1 MTDYFQL
8 FNEVRRPWIEQATLK
23 QKFLAKSAAVHPD
36 RVHLAT
42 ASEQSNATD
51 AYTELNTA
59 YQTLREPK
67 DRLLHLL
74 TLESGAK
81 PRAVQTIA
89 GGSMQLFV
97 KVAGQCQAADKFLA
111 ERTQATSPLVKVQF
125 FAQSQDWIERL
136 SSLQQEVQKELETLY
151 QDLQGMNKDWEEA
164 PVPGSPLRL
173 ARLPMARLE
182 EIYRALSYINKW
194 NAELRERLVQLAI

>member
-1 MTDYFQL
+1 
-8 FNEVRRPWIEQATLK
+8 
-23 QKFLAKSAAVHPD
+23 
-36 RVHLAT
+36 
-42 ASEQSNATD
+42 
-51 AYTELNTA
+51 
-59 YQTLREPK
+59 
-67 DRLLHLL
+67 
-74 TLESGAK
+74 
-81 PRAVQTIA
+81 
-89 GGSMQLFV
+89 
-97 KVAGQCQAADKFLA
+97 
-111 ERTQATSPLVKVQF
+111 VKVQF